1 MIVHRL
7 TRAKYAKEL
16 SGIGAKMAGGRWN
29 SRGIEVIYTA
39 ANRSLAMAE
48 IAVHLSYDLIP
59 HDYMMLDIYIPD
71 HASMEKL
78 TPSELKDEWHLH
90 PPKEHTKQI
99 GDHFITTGK
108 SLLLMVPSA
117 VVKGDYNLLIN
128 PFHNEF
134 SKVKIL
140 ESEHFPFDRR
150 IFK

>member
-7 TRAKYAKEL
+7 TRSKYAKEL
-16 SGIGAKMAGGRWN
+16 SGIGAKIAGGRWN
-29 SRGIEVIYTA
+29 SRGVEVIYTA

-59 HDYMMLDIYIPD
+59 HDYMMLDIYLPD
-71 HASMEKL
+71 HVSMEKI
-78 TPSELKDEWHLH
+78 TPSELNKEWHLH

-99 GDHFITTGK
+99 GDNFIATGK
-108 SLLLMVPSA
+108 SLIMMVPSA

-128 PFHNEF
+128 PIHKEF
-134 SKVKIL
+134 SKVKIV
-140 ESEHFPFDRR
+140 ESTSFPFDRR